1 MIRGWGLGIS
11 LLVLAGALCVA
22 QEQSSDEPATLLRRG
37 NAYRLTKQH
46 DRAIQ
51 EYTEAIRLAPKEAL
65 AYFNRGLSYE
75 ALGHDNNAL
84 QDFSAAVKLNPKSS
98 DAFERRATVYFRM
111 GLYDR
116 AGSDYTAAV
125 SLDPRNASAL
135 YGRGITRKIDRFNPA
150 RTADADIAAAIAIRA
165 DIADEMSARGVK

>member
-1 MIRGWGLGIS
+1 
-11 LLVLAGALCVA
+11 VLASALCVA
-22 QEQSSDEPATLLRRG
+22 QDQSSDEPAALLRRG
-37 NAYRLTKQH
+37 NAYRLTKQY

-51 EYTEAIRLAPKEAL
+51 EYTEAIRLAPKDAAL

-125 SLDPRNASAL
+125 FLDPKNAAAL
-135 YGRGITRKIDRFNPA
+135 YGRGITRKMDRFNPA
-150 RTADADIAAAIAIRA
+150 NTADADIATAIAIRA
-165 DIADEMSARGVK
+165 DIADQMSARGVK